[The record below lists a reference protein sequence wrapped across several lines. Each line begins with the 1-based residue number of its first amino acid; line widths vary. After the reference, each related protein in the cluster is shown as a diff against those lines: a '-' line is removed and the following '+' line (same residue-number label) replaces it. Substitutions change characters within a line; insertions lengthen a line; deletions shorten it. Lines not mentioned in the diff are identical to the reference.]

1 MPPPIPS
8 RYRLEIRLGRDEDIE
23 EWFATDLELDRP
35 VLIRVIGPEASK
47 ARGRSFLAAVRR
59 ASRASHAHVA
69 AVFAA
74 DKVPGSTYAVTEWV
88 GGTTLADRLAGGG
101 GPPVAE
107 LLANAA
113 GLAEGLAALHAEDVV
128 HGAID
133 AGAILYSSGQP
144 AKLGGFG
151 RRARGAD
158 PEDDVRS
165 LAGTVETALTGNP
178 PGALA
183 PSEIID
189 SLSPSVDDALRA
201 ARVGDMEAGLLAER
215 LRSVPY
221 SPPVPGSFRWSWR
234 RLLPVGLLA
243 VAAAVLVWAGS
254 VIDTSPSPP
263 IEVSALP
270 LPTLAT
276 APSTDRSPTEL
287 SPPST
292 EPAAPEVVTAEPV
305 VVEGVLDFDPYGD
318 DQEEHRGRLGYLT
331 DGDPAT
337 EWHTEGY
344 FDPLPLIKK
353 GVGLAFEVSGL
364 PAFLE
369 LTGLSEG
376 TAFRLMWAES
386 LRDLDAEGWEVIAD
400 EVAGA
405 AIIRLPLPEVRNG
418 VWLLWLTELPP
429 DGDGYRTRLAEV
441 SFRS

>member
-1 MPPPIPS
+1 MPPPIPA

-35 VLIRVIGPEASK
+35 VLIRVIGPEASRE
-47 ARGRSFLAAVRR
+47 RGRSFLAAVQR
-59 ASRASHAHVA
+59 ASRASHTHVA

-74 DKVPGSTYAVTEWV
+74 DKAPGSTYAVTEWV

-107 LLANAA
+107 LLADAA
-113 GLAEGLAALHAEDVV
+113 GVAEGLAALHVENVV

-151 RRARGAD
+151 RRARGAF

-165 LAGTVETALTGNP
+165 LAGTLETALTGNP
-178 PGALA
+178 PGGPA

-189 SLSPSVDDALRA
+189 SLSPSLDDALRSA
-201 ARVGDMEAGLLAER
+201 QAGDIDAGLLAER

-234 RLLPVGLLA
+234 RLLPAGFLA
-243 VAAAVLVWAGS
+243 LAAAVLVWTGS
-254 VIDTSPSPP
+254 VMDTSPSPP
-263 IEVSALP
+263 LDVSALP
-270 LPTLAT
+270 LPTLA
-276 APSTDRSPTEL
+276 PDPDTDPGRAEG

-292 EPAAPEVVTAEPV
+292 EPAAQEPVATEPV
-305 VVEGVLDFDPYGD
+305 VVQRVVDFDPVGD
-318 DQEEHRGRLGYLT
+318 GQEHPGRLRYLT
-331 DGDPAT
+331 DGDAAT

-353 GVGLAFEVSGL
+353 GVGLVFEVSGL
-364 PAFLE
+364 PAFIE

-386 LRDLDAEGWEVIAD
+386 PRDLDADGWEVIAD
-400 EVAGA
+400 ETAGT

-418 VWLLWLTELPP
+418 VWLLWLTDLPP
-429 DGDGYRTRLAEV
+429 EEGGYRSRLAEV
-441 SFRS
+441 GFRS

>member
-1 MPPPIPS
+1 MPPPIPA
-8 RYRLEIRLGRDEDIE
+8 RYRLEVRLGRDEDIE

-35 VLIRVIGPEASK
+35 VLIRVIGPEASR
-47 ARGRSFLAAVRR
+47 ARGRSFLDAVRR
-59 ASRASHAHVA
+59 ASRTSHTHVA

-74 DKVPGSTYAVTEWV
+74 DTAPGSTYAVTEWV

-113 GLAEGLAALHAEDVV
+113 GLAEGLAALHAEEVV

-151 RRARGAD
+151 RRARGSD

-165 LAGTVETALTGNP
+165 LAGALETALTGNP

-183 PSEIID
+183 PSEVID
-189 SLSPSVDDALRA
+189 SLSPSLDDALRSA
-201 ARVGDMEAGLLAER
+201 LAGDTEAGLLAER

-243 VAAAVLVWAGS
+243 LAAAVLVWAGS

-263 IEVSALP
+263 IEVAALP
-270 LPTLAT
+270 LPTLALARDT
-276 APSTDRSPTEL
+276 DPSPAEG
-287 SPPST
+287 SPPLT
-292 EPAAPEVVTAEPV
+292 EPAAPEVVATEPV
-305 VVEGVLDFDPYGD
+305 VVERVVDFDPYGD
-318 DQEEHRGRLGYLT
+318 DQEHPGRLGYLT
-331 DGDPAT
+331 DGDPTT

-376 TAFRLMWAES
+376 TEFRLMWAES
-386 LRDLDAEGWEVIAD
+386 LLDPDADGWEVIAD

-405 AIIRLPLPEVRNG
+405 AIIRLPLPEVSNG

-429 DGDGYRTRLAEV
+429 EGDGYRTRLAEA